1 MAIKR
6 ISFRD
11 FPLYLGIFAVAL
23 FFAVF
28 IKFFT
33 PVGLPLSLSI
43 VLLNQAL
50 PAVAIAGLLGAVI
63 VFALD
68 WRANRSFKRTPRI
81 AIGAVLSALGLIG
94 SFCLHEVG
102 QMTSYGSYAG
112 TQATPAQ
119 PRIGLYG

>member
-6 ISFRD
+6 ISSRD
-11 FPLYLGIFAVAL
+11 FPLYVGIFAVAL

-33 PVGLPLSLSI
+33 PVDLPLSVTM

-50 PAVAIAGLLGAVI
+50 PAVAIAGLLGAAA
-63 VFALD
+63 VFILD
-68 WRANRSFKRTPRI
+68 WRAKRSFKRTPRV
-81 AIGAVLSALGLIG
+81 AIGAILSALGLIG
-94 SFCLHEVG
+94 SLWLHEVG
-102 QMTSYGSYAG
+102 RMTSYGSYAG

-119 PRIGLYG
+119 PRIGLHG